1 MSQEKIPNTPHFLC
15 DTWWYGLS
23 QRLPENRFNDLV
35 EIRAKQ
41 GFDAVQLVV
50 GIPPEVG
57 PENFNA
63 SSDIGPAWKLNGEFN
78 QKYLDEARKKIQS
91 LNSHGISVIIYG
103 AWGQQIEWLGQEK
116 MKSWWNEI
124 IKKFDDLNVMYCITG
139 ESDLWVG
146 EEKNL
151 LPNRTTDELGTTQLA
166 SFLPSKI
173 TNLGKKVIRLMN
185 EPLNKYKAEE
195 RREKWS
201 DVLDFVSDKTSKP
214 VIIHPLPNRN
224 SEQVVNNPELLDAV
238 TVQTGHDPQ
247 TRKTIW
253 QSAFD
258 SSKNF
263 PAKPF
268 INLEPWYEG
277 IKDQFGINDQLYSY
291 WASMMAG
298 AHAYC
303 YGAHGVWNVGDGKF
317 LAHWGRQTLDE
328 AITLDT
334 PRLIGISHKLFVTSG
349 FMDYKKVEVEEKGG
363 ELIKITRTNDRGD
376 WVCYVPEL
384 SLTND
389 LPKGEIFLPLT
400 ASYVKEWPKSGQAV
414 IIQTLWGQK

>member
-1 MSQEKIPNTPHFLC
+1 MRQKEVSNIPHFLC

-35 EIRAKQ
+35 EIRSKQ

-63 SSDIGPAWKLNGEFN
+63 SSNVGPAWKLNGEFN

-91 LNSHGISVIIYG
+91 LNSNGILVIIYG

-116 MKSWWNEI
+116 MKSWWNDI
-124 IKKFDDLNVMYCITG
+124 IENFDDLNVMYCVTG

-146 EEKNL
+146 EEKKL
-151 LPNRTTDELGTTQLA
+151 LPNRTTDELGTIQLA
-166 SFLPSKI
+166 SFLPSKMI
-173 TNLGKKVIRLMN
+173 NLGKKVVRLIS

-201 DVLDFVSDKTSKP
+201 NVLDFVSSRTSKT
-214 VIIHPLPNRN
+214 IIVHPLSNRT
-224 SEQVVNNPELLDAV
+224 SEQVVNNPDLLDAV
-238 TVQTGHDPQ
+238 TVQTGHDLQ
-247 TRKTIW
+247 KRKIIW

-258 SSKNF
+258 SLKNF
-263 PAKPF
+263 PTKPF

-277 IKDQFGINDQLYSY
+277 IKDNFGKEDQLYSY

-328 AITLDT
+328 AMALDT
-334 PRLIGISHKLFVTSG
+334 PRLIGISHKLFVESR
-349 FMDYKKVEVEEKGG
+349 FMDYKKIKVEDKNG
-363 ELIKITRTNDRGD
+363 ELIKITRTDSEGNFG
-376 WVCYVPEL
+376 CYVPEIS
-384 SLTND
+384 SLIGC
-389 LPKGEIFLPLT
+389 LPKGKMFLPVT
-400 ASYVKEWPKSGQAV
+400 GGFVDECPKRGQVV
-414 IIQTLWGQK
+414 IIGAL